1 MRRIVLVLVFSMASC
16 LSAQTPVSSN
26 SSTAASTRTD
36 ADKRAYK
43 AAMEEADKKIAAEV
57 KAHSELMKNLEY
69 LCYRIG
75 PRLTGS
81 PQMQAASAWTL
92 SMFKDYGIDAHLE
105 TVQISHSWT
114 RGRDTAALI
123 APLAMGVTSRN
134 IEVRSAG
141 WSKATPGEITATV
154 VVVPMMKSQAD
165 VDAYLAANKGKFTG
179 KVVLSR
185 PPSRIP
191 ADDENMDNAYDSVI
205 PPQSGVP
212 QTGVIDARGIARLIT
227 TDAPAAIL
235 NDSGKNHSLFN
246 MGGAGARY
254 SPSETPTAFVTHED
268 YAMIYK
274 LASEGE
280 VQMKLNLAGKFSDGP
295 VDASITVAEIKGTEF
310 PDERVIVGG
319 HLDSWDLGQ
328 GAVDNGTGAMSVLEA
343 ARALK
348 ALGWKPKRTIT
359 FILFTGEENG
369 GVGAQTF
376 LTNHAAELDKVDGIL
391 VNDLGTG
398 KVFTI
403 TMENAQQWNVLPLSQ
418 EVYTPL
424 QEVFGMNALDTR
436 FYGSSDHIP
445 FMRKGVPT
453 FFTLPKVAQY
463 REAHHSQTDT
473 FDKVVPA
480 TATEQAAIVAAWAWN
495 MSEMPER
502 FPHHP
507 ATEAP
512 PRQ

>member
-1 MRRIVLVLVFSMASC
+1 MRRIALVLVISLVTYM
-16 LSAQTPVSSN
+16 SAQTTSLTSGAGASS
-26 SSTAASTRTD
+26 SRSD

-43 AAMEEADKKIAAEV
+43 AAMEDADQKISAEV

-75 PRLTGS
+75 ARLTGS
-81 PQMQAASAWTL
+81 PQMQAASQWTL

-105 TVQISHSWT
+105 TSQVAHSWT

-141 WSKATPGEITATV
+141 WSKATVAEITANV
-154 VVVPMMKSQAD
+154 VALPAFANAAALE
-165 VDAYLAANKGKFTG
+165 AYKGKLAG
-179 KVVLSR
+179 KIVLVR
-185 PPSRIP
+185 EPSKVP
-191 ADDENMDNAYDSVI
+191 AIDDPVDNSYDSVI
-205 PPQSGVP
+205 PPQTGVP
-212 QTGVIDARGIARLIT
+212 QATAVNAREVSRLVAT
-227 TDAPAAIL
+227 ENPAAIL
-235 NDSGKNHSLFN
+235 QDSGKNDSLFN
-246 MGGAGARY
+246 MSGAGGRY
-254 SPSETPTAFVTHED
+254 QPSDVPTAFITHED
-268 YAMIYK
+268 YAMLYR
-274 LASEGE
+274 LASGNSD
-280 VQMKLNLAGKFSDGP
+280 VKMKLNLNGTFSDGP
-295 VDASITVAEIKGTEF
+295 VDASITVAEIKGSEF

-359 FILFTGEENG
+359 FILFTGEEQG
-369 GVGAQTF
+369 GVGAQTW

-403 TMENAQQWNVLPLSQ
+403 TMENAQQWNVMPLAQ

-445 FMRKGVPT
+445 FMRKGIPA

-502 FPHHP
+502 LPHH
-507 ATEAP
+507 AVTEAP

>member
-1 MRRIVLVLVFSMASC
+1 MRRSVFIFLIFVSTAC
-16 LSAQTPVSSN
+16 FAQTPVD
-26 SSTAASTRTD
+26 STRND

-43 AAMEEADKKIAAEV
+43 SAMEDADQKIAAEV

-75 PRLTGS
+75 ARLTGS
-81 PQMQAASAWTL
+81 PQMQAASEWTL
-92 SMFKDYGIDAHLE
+92 HVFKDYGLDAHLE
-105 TVQISHSWT
+105 TAQIAHSWT

-123 APLAMGVTSRN
+123 KPLVAGQTERI

-141 WSKATPGEITATV
+141 WSKATVGEITVNV
-154 VVVPMMKSQAD
+154 VAVPVMKTQAEL
-165 VDAYLAANKGKFTG
+165 DAYLAANKGKFTG
-179 KVVLSR
+179 KIVLSR
-185 PPSRIP
+185 APSRIP
-191 ADDENMDNAYDSVI
+191 GEDENMDNAYDSVI

-212 QTGVIDARGIARLIT
+212 QQGTVDTRGIARLIAA
-227 TDAPAAIL
+227 DGPAAIL

-246 MGGAGARY
+246 MGGANSSAGRY
-254 SPSETPTAFVTHED
+254 QPSDVPTAFLTHED
-268 YAMIYK
+268 YSMVYK
-274 LASEGE
+274 LASVGE
-280 VQMKLNLAGKFSDGP
+280 VQMKINLTGKFSDGP

-398 KVFTI
+398 RIFTI
-403 TMENAQQWNVLPLSQ
+403 TMENSQQWNVLPLAQ
-418 EVYTPL
+418 EIYTPL

-445 FMRKGVPT
+445 FMRRGVPT

-473 FDKVVPA
+473 FDKVIPA
-480 TATEQAAIVAAWAWN
+480 TATEQAVIVAAWAWN

-502 FPHHP
+502 LPHHP
-507 ATEAP
+507 VTEQQ
-512 PRQ
+512 PR